1 MLFLNIK
8 KGGAFMHI
16 LLIEDDKRLSDTLR
30 YQLEQ
35 ERFLTDTCQDGA
47 DGLDLL
53 LSHSYDLVILDR
65 MLPSMD
71 GLTIL
76 KTIRQKNIQTPVILL
91 TALGELQDKIAG
103 LDGGADDYIV
113 KPFAFPELM
122 ARIRCIIR
130 RPPSILGHKELV
142 LGDLFYDTQQNI
154 LSCQGR
160 SCTLSKREGRLME
173 LFLRNPRQTLP
184 RGMILDQVW
193 GADAEV
199 EDGNLDNYI
208 HFIRRRL
215 KAVESPFHLKTIRG
229 IGYRLE
235 EGHV

>member
-1 MLFLNIK
+1 
-8 KGGAFMHI
+8 MHI
-16 LLIEDDKRLSDTLR
+16 LLIEDDENLRETLK

-35 ERFLTDTCQDGA
+35 EQCRTEACPDGA
-47 DGLDLL
+47 AGLELIRTQT
-53 LSHSYDLVILDR
+53 YDLVILDR

-71 GLTIL
+71 GLTLL
-76 KTIRQKNIQTPVILL
+76 KTIRKENIQTPVILL
-91 TALGELQDKIAG
+91 TALGGLQDKITG
-103 LDGGADDYIV
+103 LDCGADDYIV
-113 KPFAFPELM
+113 KPFAFQELM

-130 RPPSILGHKELV
+130 RPSSMVDHQGLNFS
-142 LGDLFYDTQQNI
+142 DLRYDTQQNI
-154 LSCQGR
+154 LSCQAR
-160 SCTLSKREGRLME
+160 SCTLSKREGDLME

-184 RGMILDQVW
+184 RSTILASVW
-193 GADAEV
+193 GMDAEV

-215 KAVESPFHLKTIRG
+215 KTVESHTQLKTIRG

>member
-1 MLFLNIK
+1 
-8 KGGAFMHI
+8 MHI
-16 LLIEDDKRLSDTLR
+16 LLIEDDETLCETLQ

-35 ERFLTDTCQDGA
+35 EQCLVDSCQDGLE
-47 DGLDLL
+47 GLHRLL
-53 LSHSYDLVILDR
+53 TGTYSLAILDR

-76 KTIRQKNIQTPVILL
+76 QRARGQNIQTPIILL
-91 TALGELQDKIAG
+91 TALGELHDKITG
-103 LDGGADDYIV
+103 LDCGADDYLV

-122 ARIRCIIR
+122 ARIRCIAR
-130 RPPSILGHKELV
+130 RPPSMTGQRELIFA
-142 LGDLFYDTQQNI
+142 DLRYDTQQNI
-154 LSCQGR
+154 LSCGKK
-160 SCTLSKREGRLME
+160 SCTLSRREGDLME

-184 RGMILDQVW
+184 RSTILTNVW

-215 KAVESPFHLKTIRG
+215 KTVESSALLKTVRG

-235 EGHV
+235 DSHV